1 MRDWICGFFMAW
13 GMFLA
18 IPCPRKIWSE
28 GARQKMLVCMPLV
41 GLLAGG
47 VWAGAWLLLRGAPGP
62 VRAAVCAAVFRERG
76 LLDWQETEHTI
87 TLHLHRGCRVSLEH
101 SPLMAALAY
110 HDSEKGGG
118 AQ

>member
-1 MRDWICGFFMAW
+1 MRDWVCGFFMAW

-28 GARQKMLVCMPLV
+28 SARQKMLVCMPLA

-62 VRAAVCAAVFRERG
+62 VRAAVCAAAPWLVTGFMH
-76 LLDWQETEHTI
+76 LD
-87 TLHLHRGCRVSLEH
+87 GYMDV
-101 SPLMAALAY
+101 
-110 HDSEKGGG
+110 
-118 AQ
+118 